1 MDIKHI
7 KEIADKYTPEQ
18 IEKCISQQIESG
30 GNICHMDES
39 TEKILNELAKAEFIK
54 ELQNKGI
61 SFTDALRELAR
72 RMRLLQGK
80 TK

>member
-1 MDIKHI
+1 
-7 KEIADKYTPEQ
+7 
-18 IEKCISQQIESG
+18 
-30 GNICHMDES
+30 MDES